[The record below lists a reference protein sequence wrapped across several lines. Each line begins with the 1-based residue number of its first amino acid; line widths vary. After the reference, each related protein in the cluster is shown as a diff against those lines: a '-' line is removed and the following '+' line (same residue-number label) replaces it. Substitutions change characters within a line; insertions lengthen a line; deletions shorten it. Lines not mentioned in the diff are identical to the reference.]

1 MQKKTLLLGIVI
13 LSIIAIIYAIEHQ
26 KASTITTYERSIE
39 LVDKGEQR
47 IVKNPT
53 EINSTIESFGDDNE
67 RAKRIAEKEKL
78 YERAPELAGIQGY
91 LNTEDGL
98 KISDLPN
105 KVVLVDFWTY
115 TCINCIRTLPHLTAW
130 DEKYRDKGLV
140 IIGVHTPE
148 FSFEKEYDNV
158 KMAVEKYGITYP
170 VVLDNDYKT
179 WRAYQNRY
187 WPHKY
192 LIDVDGFIRYD
203 HIGEGSYD
211 ETEEKIQELL
221 AEMGASLSEEST
233 DVQDLTP
240 QKRGTP
246 ELYAGYD
253 FAIPRGQNIGN
264 DEGLQRNQIINYTLP
279 KTIKKDTIY
288 LNGLWKSNPE
298 NLETTGK
305 NSSLLLEYEASSV
318 NIVAMPL
325 ENKDLIKVFISL
337 DNGALPKTMAGEDV
351 QYANDTDAAFILVTE
366 PRLYNVINSNEWDTH
381 LLTLTAEQEGLVLS
395 AFTFG

>member
-1 MQKKTLLLGIVI
+1 MQKKTILLGIVV

-26 KASTITTYERSIE
+26 RASTLTTEEGSIE

-53 EINSTIESFGDDNE
+53 ELNSTIESLEDENE
-67 RAKRIAEKEKL
+67 RAKRIVEKEKQ
-78 YERAPELAGIQGY
+78 YQRAPELVGIQGY

-98 KISDLPN
+98 KISDLDN

-115 TCINCIRTLPHLTAW
+115 TCINCIRTLPHLNAW
-130 DEKYRDKGLV
+130 NQKYGDKGLV

-148 FSFEKEYDNV
+148 FAFEKEYENV
-158 KMAVEKYGITYP
+158 RIAVEKYGIKYP

-211 ETEEKIQELL
+211 ETEEKIRELL
-221 AEMGASLSEEST
+221 TETGVSLDEST
-233 DVQDLTP
+233 NVQDLTP

-246 ELYAGYD
+246 ELYTGYD

-264 DEGLQRNQIINYTLP
+264 DEGLQRNQMINYTFP
-279 KTIKKDTIY
+279 STTRKNTIY
-288 LNGLWKSNPE
+288 LSGLWKSNPE
-298 NLETTGK
+298 NLESSEK
-305 NSSLLLEYEASSV
+305 NGSLLLDYEASSV
-318 NIVAMPL
+318 NFVAMPL
-325 ENKDLIKVFISL
+325 ENGNPVRVFVSF
-337 DNGALPKTMAGEDV
+337 DNHPLPKTMAGEDV
-351 QYANDTDAAFILVTE
+351 QFTNDTDAAFILVSE
-366 PRLYNVINSNEWDTH
+366 PRLYNVIKSNEWDMH
-381 LLTLTAEQEGLVLS
+381 LLILTAEQEGFVLS